1 MSLIVRGKSALVER
15 FILTQFYH
23 LLSLDIT
30 SYSLHFRMSVP
41 QFLLNV
47 PFYTFSYWK
56 SASKF
61 HRTVLRR
68 LKIEIGFLAIVRV
81 YALCFMTQHDVF
93 CLSRVRGL
101 FQVCFMDFT
110 KYPTKLHFATLLAQI
125 PIYIDTSLGLFSLPR
140 WNIPPDIVTGYA
152 RIFELTC

>member
-1 MSLIVRGKSALVER
+1 MSLIVRGTSALVER
-15 FILTQFYH
+15 FILTKFFH

-47 PFYTFSYWK
+47 STLFLNENQSRI
-56 SASKF
+56 F
-61 HRTVLRR
+61 HRRVLRR

-81 YALCFMTQHDVF
+81 YALCFMTLHDVF

-101 FQVCFMDFT
+101 FQVCFMGFT

-152 RIFELTC
+152 GIFELTC